1 MTKKILRRVLGRN
14 LFGNFLRIANCITLP
29 KPIERSQA
37 NQDRINMKTKH
48 LSLYNF
54 SNCPFCIKV
63 RRFMHENSI
72 NIEILDAA
80 NDDTHKSDL
89 MNYGGKYQA
98 PCLRISEPNGED
110 EWLYESDDIISY
122 LKKLI
127 TNN

>member
-1 MTKKILRRVLGRN
+1 MTKKLLRRVLGRN
-14 LFGNFLRIANCITLP
+14 LFGNFLRLANCITLP
-29 KPIERSQA
+29 KPIERSQVD
-37 NQDRINMKTKH
+37 QDRIDMKTEH

-54 SNCPFCIKV
+54 ANCPFCIKV
-63 RRFMHENSI
+63 RRFIHESNI

-110 EWLYESDDIISY
+110 EWLYESDDIISF
-122 LKKLI
+122 LKKL
-127 TNN
+127 TAGN

>member
-1 MTKKILRRVLGRN
+1 MIGLVPAEKLVDYVGQEIGSSDWFEVD
-14 LFGNFLRIANCITLP
+14 
-29 KPIERSQA
+29 
-37 NQDRINMKTKH
+37 QDRIDMKTEH

-54 SNCPFCIKV
+54 ANCPFCIKV
-63 RRFMHENSI
+63 RRFIHESNI

-80 NDDTHKSDL
+80 NDDAHKSDL

-127 TNN
+127 AGN

>member
-1 MTKKILRRVLGRN
+1 VLGRN

-122 LKKLI
+122 LKKLT

>member
-1 MTKKILRRVLGRN
+1 LIKKILRRAIGRN

-37 NQDRINMKTKH
+37 DQENIDIMTKH

-122 LKKLI
+122 LKKF
-127 TNN
+127 TTSN

>member
-1 MTKKILRRVLGRN
+1 MTKKLLRRVLGRN
-14 LFGNFLRIANCITLP
+14 LFGNFLRLANCITLP
-29 KPIERSQA
+29 KPIERSQVD
-37 NQDRINMKTKH
+37 QDRIDMKTEH

-54 SNCPFCIKV
+54 ANCPFCIKV
-63 RRFMHENSI
+63 RRFIHERNI

-122 LKKLI
+122 LKKL
-127 TNN
+127 TAGN

>member
-1 MTKKILRRVLGRN
+1 VLGRN
-14 LFGNFLRIANCITLP
+14 LFGNFLRLANCITLP

-37 NQDRINMKTKH
+37 DQDRIDMKAEH

-54 SNCPFCIKV
+54 ANCPFCIKV
-63 RRFMHENSI
+63 RRFIHESNI

-122 LKKLI
+122 LKKL
-127 TNN
+127 TAGN